1 MAARGCESSPAKSA
15 ADNNPFV
22 VAAHAATADRNP
34 LFSVAAADLNP
45 FVVAE
50 RAATA
55 ADRNPFVVAAA
66 MAKGDAFSKRTSGLY
81 VGEYFRTVIRKK
93 LAKNCDIPGTIQSST
108 F

>member
-22 VAAHAATADRNP
+22 VAAHAAAADRNP
-34 LFSVAAADLNP
+34 LFSAAAADLNP
-45 FVVAE
+45 FVVAA
-50 RAATA
+50 RTA
-55 ADRNPFVVAAA
+55 ADRNTFAAASAA
-66 MAKGDAFSKRTSGLY
+66 MAAGDAFSKRTSGMY
-81 VGEYFRTVIRKK
+81 VGEYFRTVILKK